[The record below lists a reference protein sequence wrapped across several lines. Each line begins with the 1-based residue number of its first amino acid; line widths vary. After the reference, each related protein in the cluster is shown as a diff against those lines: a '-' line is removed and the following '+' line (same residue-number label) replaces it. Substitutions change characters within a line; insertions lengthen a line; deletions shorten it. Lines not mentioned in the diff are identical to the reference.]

1 LDSTRQNSGKAWI
14 HRHDPNAKT
23 FSKHWGEK
31 PEQIKLTH
39 LYLDIPKTYSR
50 KIHYLADFYISF
62 YCQPKQRLN
71 QRLNNDFKTVDLR
84 QKINATSNS
93 ETPNKSRQPY
103 KSTIQR

>member
-39 LYLDIPKTYSR
+39 LYLDIPKTYSIKNTLFGR
-50 KIHYLADFYISF
+50 FLYSIFIANPS
-62 YCQPKQRLN
+62 
-71 QRLNNDFKTVDLR
+71 
-84 QKINATSNS
+84 NAQTNV
-93 ETPNKSRQPY
+93 
-103 KSTIQR
+103 